1 MHFYRDYF
9 SGCLLPWRGARLL
22 LAAPRTWRWALA
34 PLVANIILYA
44 ALFAA
49 ALWLLSRYEWWHFDW
64 QFWGGCGAWLAENL
78 NAAGKFLRYLVGV
91 PVLAAGG
98 YFTFAAVGQ
107 IVAAPFIDGLSE
119 KCEAHLTGRAS
130 VADGV
135 PFARSVWL
143 SVASATRML
152 ARQIF
157 WLLLTLP
164 LLLVP
169 VVGHA
174 AWFLLNSYFT
184 GLGWLDAPLS
194 RHNWTYAEK
203 IAAGRARKMA
213 LTGFGSMALIIFA
226 VPLTAF
232 LLLPLGVAGATIL
245 YVEIGEREGK
255 GIREE
260 GKVES

>member
-22 LAAPRTWRWALA
+22 LAAPHAWRWALA

-91 PVLAAGG
+91 PVLAVGG

-119 KCEAHLTGRAS
+119 KCEAHLTGRAP
-130 VADGV
+130 VADV
-135 PFARSVWL
+135 AFARSVWI
-143 SVASATRML
+143 SVISATRML

-157 WLLLTLP
+157 WLVLTLP

-174 AWFLLNSYFT
+174 AWFLLNGYFT
-184 GLGWLDAPLS
+184 GLGLLDAPLS
-194 RHNWTYAEK
+194 RHNWTYADK
-203 IAAGRARKMA
+203 IAAVRARKTV
-213 LTGFGSMALIIFA
+213 LTGFGSLALILFA

-245 YVEIGEREGK
+245 YVEIAGEGNS
-255 GIREE
+255 EE
-260 GKVES
+260 GKV